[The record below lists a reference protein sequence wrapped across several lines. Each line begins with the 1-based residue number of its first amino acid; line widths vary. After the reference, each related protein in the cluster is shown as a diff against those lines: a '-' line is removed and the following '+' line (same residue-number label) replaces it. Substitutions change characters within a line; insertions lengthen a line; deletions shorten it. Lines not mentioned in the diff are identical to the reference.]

1 MRLRVDRAAIMII
14 PESPI
19 DEAYLEEVLKL
30 RSEDCRVT
38 GKRVNAMGVNGW
50 AYLEVGPDKE

>member
-1 MRLRVDRAAIMII
+1 MII